1 MKIYKVI
8 IIVKYTAESS
18 SSNSFRWNLISA
30 KEKQNQWRF
39 SEKFTDEGRDL
50 ELFLAQ
56 KKKTSWNS
64 ISQIW
69 HFCKFLSVTQ
79 IACNLLWEPTID
91 HNWLVHDLSLNI
103 LILCKYDMYIEI
115 VASLWSFYMNGPS
128 EIQLNFS
135 NQNLSIECNFFQMRW
150 KINNLDS
157 ITPNNQ

>member
-56 KKKTSWNS
+56 KK
-64 ISQIW
+64 
-69 HFCKFLSVTQ
+69 L
-79 IACNLLWEPTID
+79 P
-91 HNWLVHDLSLNI
+91 
-103 LILCKYDMYIEI
+103 
-115 VASLWSFYMNGPS
+115 
-128 EIQLNFS
+128 EIQSAKFDIFANFWVWPKLLAIYFES
-135 NQNLSIECNFFQMRW
+135 LLLIIIDLCMICPLIFWFYVNMISI
-150 KINNLDS
+150 
-157 ITPNNQ
+157 

>member
-56 KKKTSWNS
+56 KKTSWNS

-79 IACNLLWEPTID
+79 IDCNLLWEPTID
-91 HNWLVHDLSLNI
+91 HNWLVNDLSLNI
-103 LILCKYDMYIEI
+103 LILCKCDKYIEI

>member
-56 KKKTSWNS
+56 KKTSWNS

-79 IACNLLWEPTID
+79 IACNLLWEPLIIID
-91 HNWLVHDLSLNI
+91 LCMICPLIFWFYTGFGRQPLDPSNI
-103 LILCKYDMYIEI
+103 RMPQLI
-115 VASLWSFYMNGPS
+115 VT
-128 EIQLNFS
+128 
-135 NQNLSIECNFFQMRW
+135 ECIFFLYQIRVMEWRIIW
-150 KINNLDS
+150 
-157 ITPNNQ
+157 Q